1 MIVNRCSENLLKKL
15 KNYMRITG
23 STVQLSREC
32 WKNIKRYIPIFLIIL
47 LCIL

>member
-47 LCIL
+47 L